1 MSISILGI
9 FVADLVF
16 FGEKIPVE
24 GETIFGKNFVIG
36 PGGKGSNQAV
46 AAAKAGAKT
55 FFISKI
61 GDDQFGSMATEIYEN
76 SGVDYS
82 NVIISKDHSTG
93 AAGILVNEG
102 TGANAI
108 NVFPGAAGAITIEDI
123 DKAEE
128 AIKNSSIFL
137 TQLEAPKDVVTYAL
151 KKAYSLNVKTILN
164 PAPAAEIDESLFSMI
179 DYFTP
184 NETEAS
190 FYVDH
195 NVETHQDAEKAA
207 MQLLEK
213 GIKNVIINDPKSYNS
228 LSFNTINELIKVFKK
243 LDKDNNTKVII
254 LEGAGK
260 GFSAGHNLKEVRG
273 YKNRSNHLKLFN
285 LCSTLMLQIVEG
297 NKPVIAKVHGA
308 AFAAGCQLAASCDL
322 AYSTKDAFFATP
334 GVNIGLFCST
344 PMVAVSR
351 KINRKIMMKMLLT
364 GEPIKANHAK
374 EIGLINDH
382 FSKSRLNKE
391 VLKVAKN
398 IASKSN
404 LTIKIGKKAFYKQL
418 EMPLREAYKYTSKTM
433 TLNMMS
439 YDAKEGISAFLQK
452 RQPKW
457 KNK

>member
-24 GETIFGKNFVIG
+24 GETILGKNFVIG

-151 KKAYSLNVKTILN
+151 KKAHSLNVKTILN
-164 PAPAAEIDESLFSMI
+164 PAPAAEIDRSLFSMI

-195 NVETHQDAEKAA
+195 NVETHEDAEKAA
-207 MQLLEK
+207 IQLLEK
-213 GIKNVIINDPKSYNS
+213 GIKNV
-228 LSFNTINELIKVFKK
+228 
-243 LDKDNNTKVII
+243 VIT
-254 LEGAGK
+254 LGEK
-260 GFSAGHNLKEVRG
+260 G
-273 YKNRSNHLKLFN
+273 
-285 LCSTLMLQIVEG
+285 
-297 NKPVIAKVHGA
+297 
-308 AFAAGCQLAASCDL
+308 
-322 AYSTKDAFFATP
+322 AFFA
-334 GVNIGLFCST
+334 NNEEKFS
-344 PMVAVSR
+344 
-351 KINRKIMMKMLLT
+351 LT
-364 GEPIKANHAK
+364 IANLPNPVVDTTGAGDAFNAGFAAALT
-374 EIGLINDH
+374 EG
-382 FSKSRLNKE
+382 
-391 VLKVAKN
+391 KN
-398 IASKSN
+398 IKDALKFASATAGLS
-404 LTIKIGKKAFYKQL
+404 TTKIGTANS
-418 EMPLREAYKYTSKTM
+418 MPSREEIDK
-433 TLNMMS
+433 L
-439 YDAKEGISAFLQK
+439 L
-452 RQPKW
+452 
-457 KNK
+457 